1 MPGKDFQNRSF
12 AARLVRKQRVLGR
25 TPLQFNLQSL
35 LLGVAFLCCLT
46 WIGQF
51 FIRNSP
57 PGVSFRLNL
66 WFLLLWTAL
75 LAGAWL
81 ANDVWWHIVSGIIG
95 LAACTPL
102 LVTIVNRQLAA
113 TPLTTGWWM
122 SFIFA
127 TFANF
132 GGALWCFGNRRRLLA
147 VQHIAVFVGSLEVL
161 GMQISS

>member
-1 MPGKDFQNRSF
+1 MSGDDFQDRSF
-12 AARLVRKQRVLGR
+12 AARLVRKQRALSR
-25 TPLQFNLQSL
+25 PPLQFNLQSL
-35 LLGVAFLCCLT
+35 LIGVAFLCCLA
-46 WIGQF
+46 WIGHF
-51 FIRNSP
+51 LIHSSL
-57 PGVSFRLNL
+57 PGISIRLNL

-81 ANDVWWHIVSGIIG
+81 ANDVWWHIVSGTVG

-102 LVTIVNRQLAA
+102 LMTIVNRQLAV

-132 GGALWCFGNRRRLLA
+132 GGALWCLGNRRRLLA
-147 VQHIAVFVGSLEVL
+147 LQHIAVFVGSLEVL